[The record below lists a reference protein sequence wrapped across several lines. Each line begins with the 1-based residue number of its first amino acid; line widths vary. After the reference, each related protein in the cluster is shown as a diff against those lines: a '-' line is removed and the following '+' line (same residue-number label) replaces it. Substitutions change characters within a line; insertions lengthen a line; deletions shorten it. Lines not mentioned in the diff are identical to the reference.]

1 MVLVE
6 TTEAERELL
15 VGNVSG
21 RKVAGGAS
29 KQMERLMLPMAGCGG
44 RVCAVDEIRDGSSEV
59 SGSCRGLL
67 GGGGGGTGMS
77 SGLSRPR
84 NQCPRFCCRGG
95 SYYWST

>member
-29 KQMERLMLPMAGCGG
+29 KQMERLMLPMDGCGG

-59 SGSCRGLL
+59 YGRCRGSQ
-67 GGGGGGTGMS
+67 GGGGTGRG
-77 SGLSRPR
+77 SGVSRPR
-84 NQCPRFCCRGG
+84 NQCPRF
-95 SYYWST
+95 